1 MTPEEFER
9 LNKKHPYLTYI
20 AFQEE
25 NLIGIIQN
33 VDKQLLSIYVYNDII
48 NENQKTEFLNCG
60 KLWWE
65 DSNRLIP
72 INIFLREDFYPFKP
86 ILRCFSKKDIT
97 TILGPILSLENN
109 FQRRI
114 KRKRIQLIR
123 DLEKE

>member
-9 LNKKHPYLTYI
+9 LNKKHPYLTNI
-20 AFQEE
+20 AFQDED
-25 NLIGIIQN
+25 LIGIIQN
-33 VDKQLLSIYVYNDII
+33 IDKQILSIYVYNYIAT
-48 NENQKTEFLNCG
+48 ESKKTEFLGCG

-72 INIFLREDFYPFKP
+72 INIFLREDFYPFKT
-86 ILRCFSKKDIT
+86 ILRCCSKKDIT
-97 TILGPILSLENN
+97 TILGPVLSLENN

-123 DLEKE
+123 DLDKE

>member
-20 AFQEE
+20 AFQDE

-33 VDKQLLSIYVYNDII
+33 IDKQLLSIYVYNYLDT
-48 NENQKTEFLNCG
+48 EAKKTEFLGCG

-72 INIFLREDFYPFKP
+72 INIFLREDFYPFKT

-97 TILGPILSLENN
+97 TILGPVLSLENN

-123 DLEKE
+123 DLDKE

>member
-25 NLIGIIQN
+25 DLIGIIQN
-33 VDKQLLSIYVYNDII
+33 VDKQLLSIYVYNHIPS
-48 NENQKTEFLNCG
+48 EEQKAIFLDFG
-60 KLWWE
+60 RLWWE
-65 DSNRLIP
+65 DSNRMIP
-72 INIFLREDFYPFKP
+72 INIFLREDFYPFKV
-86 ILRCFSKKDIT
+86 ILRCFSRKDIT
-97 TILGPILSLENN
+97 KILGPILSLQNN

-123 DLEKE
+123 DFDKK

>member
-25 NLIGIIQN
+25 DLIGIIQN
-33 VDKQLLSIYVYNDII
+33 VDKQLLSIYVYNHIPS
-48 NENQKTEFLNCG
+48 EEQKAIFLDFG
-60 KLWWE
+60 RLWWE
-65 DSNRLIP
+65 DSNRMIP
-72 INIFLREDFYPFKP
+72 INIFLREDFYPFKV
-86 ILRCFSKKDIT
+86 ILRCFSRKDIT
-97 TILGPILSLENN
+97 KILGPILSLQNN

-123 DLEKE
+123 DFDKR